1 MNFEDRRKL
10 SNIGNAIVRLL
21 VKFMTWKEKIGH
33 SVTSGVHK
41 IETSQT
47 VFGEEVR
54 RKLVFK
60 SHTFHQATQHKQ
72 HTKIWPQHK
81 DYTWTDN
88 FFIITKYLWWDY
100 LLKKNKILDWFF
112 FLPSFLPPF
121 FKSFVPVYSEALLRS
136 QQYFQMGDLQAYL

>member
-10 SNIGNAIVRLL
+10 SNIGNAIIRLL

-41 IETSQT
+41 IKTSQT

-60 SHTFHQATQHKQ
+60 SHTRQHSTSSTQKYDLNIKTPPEQ
-72 HTKIWPQHK
+72 TISLLLQNI
-81 DYTWTDN
+81 YGG
-88 FFIITKYLWWDY
+88 ITY
-100 LLKKNKILDWFF
+100 
-112 FLPSFLPPF
+112 
-121 FKSFVPVYSEALLRS
+121 
-136 QQYFQMGDLQAYL
+136 